1 MRHRSLAA
9 FVSAAALAAAVFGG
23 PAFSDEYSQLRSQVG
38 AQLKSHSIE
47 VPDLNALT
55 GEQLGQL
62 SLIMSTNV
70 GNDVQA
76 KQVAALLA
84 VDQECIGNEQMRSTV
99 AGQLRQHNFEVKN
112 FDKISGSELV
122 LLNVILSSNETPQQM
137 GAQIEKI
144 FAEPS
149 PVTGSD
155 QLRVETA
162 RCIAKVDAKV
172 QNFDALTP
180 DQMVQMASAAA
191 LLRFRLGAEG
201 EGVALAPS
209 HLGALGRLGLGDV
222 AGVDGHDADPAGMGD
237 HHHPPRPVRVHAE
250 HELQHPDHEVARGE
264 IVVEQ
269 QHAV

>member
-1 MRHRSLAA
+1 MRAVLYGAADLIPARSLNRRNIMRHRSLAA

-180 DQMVQMASAAA
+180 DQMVQIQLIAGGSDSPGDKRAMIEQIAS
-191 LLRFRLGAEG
+191 EN
-201 EGVALAPS
+201 
-209 HLGALGRLGLGDV
+209 
-222 AGVDGHDADPAGMGD
+222 
-237 HHHPPRPVRVHAE
+237 
-250 HELQHPDHEVARGE
+250 Q
-264 IVVEQ
+264 
-269 QHAV
+269 